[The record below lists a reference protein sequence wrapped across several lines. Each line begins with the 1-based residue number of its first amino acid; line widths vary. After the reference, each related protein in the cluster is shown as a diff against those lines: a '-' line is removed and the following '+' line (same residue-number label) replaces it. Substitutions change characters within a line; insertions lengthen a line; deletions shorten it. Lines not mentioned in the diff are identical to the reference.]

1 MFLNKIMFQKLKWY
15 LQDRKHEAVV
25 FGIMLGAIVTGMLI
39 IGSSQGH
46 ENFLAEAGRHRN

>member
-1 MFLNKIMFQKLKWY
+1 MFQKLKWY

-39 IGSSQGH
+39 IGSGGH